1 MPDVNPFVY
10 SRPVAPVDV
19 LDREPEIRQL
29 LSLAAGGHFV
39 RLYAPRRFGKTSLLR
54 KALADAERGRE
65 LVPLLVDLYGVLSYA
80 DVTIRV
86 ERAYAQLRG
95 PIRRT
100 IESILRT
107 TGLGLSL
114 GAPGISVKLQLEP
127 RTDPLPALHALLDLP
142 QRVAE
147 RSGKRV
153 LVALDEF
160 QDITKVQDFDKLLRS
175 HIQHQGESASYI
187 FSGSEPGMMRELF
200 DVKGR
205 PLYGQAEPLR
215 LGRLPAAEVAAYVE
229 ERFARTKRSAEPVL
243 DALLATARGHPQR
256 AMLLAHR
263 LWDELARR
271 QTANEDDWQAALART
286 RAQVAPEF
294 DALWR
299 GLEANEQRA
308 LRAIALFPEA
318 PYGARALGAVD
329 LKKSGAHYAVRSLRA
344 KGELEEEDGRA
355 VFVDPLFELWLR
367 DVQGGTPAGDDEPV

>member
-1 MPDVNPFVY
+1 VAGDVNPFVY
-10 SRPVAPVDV
+10 SRPVAPEDV
-19 LDREPEIRQL
+19 LGREQEIRQL
-29 LSLAAGGHFV
+29 LSLAAGGHYV
-39 RLYAPRRFGKTSLLR
+39 RLFAPRRFGKTSLLR
-54 KALADAERGRE
+54 KALAEAERGK
-65 LVPLLVDLYGVLSYA
+65 LVAVLVDLYGVLSYA

-86 ERAYAQLRG
+86 ERAYSQLHG
-95 PIRRT
+95 PIRKT
-100 IESILRT
+100 VEGILRT

-147 RSGKRV
+147 RSGSRV

-160 QDITKVQDFDKLLRS
+160 QDITKVQNFDKLLRS
-175 HIQHQGESASYI
+175 HIQHQGEAASYV
-187 FSGSEPGMMRELF
+187 FCGSEPGMMRELF

-215 LGRLPAAEVAAYVE
+215 LGRLPEDEVAVYIA
-229 ERFARTKRSAEPVL
+229 ERFARTKRGADRVL

-263 LWDELARR
+263 LWDEVAPGK
-271 QTANEDDWQAALART
+271 AADEDDWQTALART
-286 RAQVAPEF
+286 RSQVSAEF

-329 LKKSGAHYAVRSLRA
+329 LKKSGAHYAVRALLA
-344 KGELEEEDGRA
+344 KGELEEDGGRT

-367 DVQGGTPAGDDEPV
+367 DVQAGGVERDDAPV